1 MGRIITLGPTV
12 LFPLLLQ
19 LFSLAAD
26 RAAGGDADLVVVRRE
41 EYGGGRILDIT
52 HAYRE
57 DMPTWESDKGAG
69 QFLWL
74 PKSMKNGSLANFS
87 ELRMSVPTAPTWTP
101 PATSSKTTSRP
112 ASMLTPSASKFS
124 MEIILLEG
132 LKLDNIKPGIYSLH
146 CLPLRLLG
154 AEGSPTR

>member
-87 ELRMSVPTAPTWTP
+87 ELRMSVPTGTHVDAPGHFFQNYFEAGFDADTLGLQVLNGNH
-101 PATSSKTTSRP
+101 SSGRSKT
-112 ASMLTPSASKFS
+112 
-124 MEIILLEG
+124 
-132 LKLDNIKPGIYSLH
+132 
-146 CLPLRLLG
+146 
-154 AEGSPTR
+154 

>member
-124 MEIILLEG
+124 MG
-132 LKLDNIKPGIYSLH
+132 LKESRRLRDGEMILRIRNGARVATVAVETY
-146 CLPLRLLG
+146 PL
-154 AEGSPTR
+154 